1 MELQR
6 LNLHPSPSVAR
17 RTSNSEAAS
26 TPEALLFSPQ
36 DQVVK
41 AEVSAVPFDK
51 FLKYKTYE
59 VGVSTQLGVQTFK
72 GGFVHGPGHH
82 ISSIAAMAF
91 DEAMNPHPIFKSG
104 DTRLSRSERQ
114 EPYVMTGSIAG
125 RMDKEGA
132 NASKIVLAE
141 LAEEVGGEV
150 VPGTFLP
157 LGKAV
162 TPTMPF
168 ESTEADAYYMAAVNI
183 TGTPYGDGGSME
195 VVELIGPVLTSAQE
209 AIAAMDNGS
218 IAEGGRARA
227 MFGRGFDAIG
237 YIPQLG
243 LYVHDHPQLAERFDT
258 LGLGAVMDPR
268 AMVQGSKLPEAPPKG
283 TSLEARINDVAYS
296 RREETVL
303 DSESKMIDAT
313 TSHAV
318 NEGGTITT
326 LETKFANQYFQTDYD
341 RAKVAVFFL
350 DPEKGPM
357 IEMTTQVRPALA
369 FAPESPRVVRQ
380 DVTDLKIGRDGDAA
394 SQLSEQFKGSVFEL
408 GSKTPAS
415 SGQTDLYYH
424 FAACQVEPPTDSS
437 DRAAF
442 IPLAEAIRFCRDG
455 HGDAHTEALC
465 ERLADHLDWV
475 PNLGMSVDEARRLA
489 TG

>member
-1 MELQR
+1 MEFQR
-6 LNLHPSPSVAR
+6 VSLAATSSVASR
-17 RTSNSEAAS
+17 KLLSAPSLLVKEAS
-26 TPEALLFSPQ
+26 FSPL
-36 DQVVK
+36 DSVVK
-41 AEVSAVPFDK
+41 AEVSGVPFDK

-59 VGVSTQLGVQTFK
+59 VGVSTESGVKTFR

-91 DEAMNPHPIFKSG
+91 DEAMNPHPIFKTG
-104 DTRLSRSERQ
+104 DTRLSRSERH
-114 EPYVMTGSIAG
+114 EPYVMIGGIAG

-132 NASKIVLAE
+132 SASKIVLAE

-150 VPGTFLP
+150 VSGTFLP
-157 LGKAV
+157 LGSSV

-183 TGTPYGDGGSME
+183 TGTPYGDGGGME
-195 VVELIGPVLTSAQE
+195 VVDLIGPVMSSAQE
-209 AIAAMDNGS
+209 AIVAMDNGT

-243 LYVHDHPQLAERFDT
+243 LYVHDHPQLAGRFDT
-258 LGLGAVMDPR
+258 LGLGQVLDPR
-268 AMVQGSKLPEAPPKG
+268 SLVKGSKLPEAPPQG
-283 TSLEARINDVAYS
+283 TSLEARINDVVCS
-296 RREETVL
+296 RREETTL
-303 DSESKMIDAT
+303 DTGTKMIDAV

-318 NEGGTITT
+318 NEGGTITA
-326 LETKFANQYFQTDYD
+326 LETTFANQYFQTDYD
-341 RAKVAVFFL
+341 RAKVGVFFM
-350 DPEKGPM
+350 DPVKGPM

-380 DVTDLKIGRDGDAA
+380 DVTDLKISREEDAA
-394 SQLSEQFKGSVFEL
+394 SQLGEQLKGEVFNL

-424 FAACQVEPPTDSS
+424 FAACQVEPPISPTE
-437 DRAAF
+437 RNAF
-442 IPLAEAIRFCRDG
+442 VPLSEAIRFCRED
-455 HGDAHTEALC
+455 HGDAQTEALC
-465 ERLADHLDWV
+465 ERLADHLGWI
-475 PNLGMSVDEARRLA
+475 PNLEMSVEEARRL
-489 TG
+489 THG